1 MSRGVRAGVLLIAL
15 GLAACATTPLAAP
28 DRISVV
34 YQSWGV
40 VRERWSVARDGD
52 GYSGARNQ
60 DTFPITAADFASVSE
75 LLEPAR
81 RFEGRDI
88 PCRRIDATD
97 LPHGSITWSRGGL
110 DAVTTWNGGC
120 VPRKNDMSLDNL
132 DAAHQALLAM
142 QARAHTPTPQ

>member
-75 LLEPAR
+75 LLERYDQTDRLIGAELGTASSPDILHVPPLDCGRSRSSRLTQSGHAR
-81 RFEGRDI
+81 WHFACSTNYADGGGETTYE
-88 PCRRIDATD
+88 A
-97 LPHGSITWSRGGL
+97 GSM
-110 DAVTTWNGGC
+110 
-120 VPRKNDMSLDNL
+120 K
-132 DAAHQALLAM
+132 
-142 QARAHTPTPQ
+142 